1 MRRLLVV
8 VGIAVLVGCGG
19 PSERE
24 GEVTK
29 EYDGYGEWGS
39 ASLEEMIAKSDVII
53 RGRFRSARP
62 VGVRSSRSVTDGDR
76 PEYDGYLG
84 SLELTFG
91 VTEYLKGSGGD
102 QMKGVAYGYPYS
114 QLRGDTPAEAA
125 ELARP
130 LLDTRDKRW
139 DDREAIVFF
148 LRWGHVR
155 TGEPLDY
162 YTFGE
167 LSLYHHSGR
176 QVTVA
181 SVEDKAWLPAASA
194 PVTAPRGV
202 ASQGS
207 EPSFLLDDPEAVGD
221 AAGALGTRSADAARS
236 SESGTLSITL
246 SDLKAKLA
254 EYNARIAAG
263 DGTAAYGACIINTYI
278 INRMDSKN
286 PGVNEL
292 ESTFESG
299 LAAGSKVYTYEDA
312 VYLNLRDHGETRPP
326 EWGEIWYEGE
336 DGHLFYAEYPGY
348 MYANRPLSAGEY
360 RADFLHRRHHMIVC
374 DGRPVVTYVNVITV
388 TAPEGTAAEALF
400 DPVALDR
407 GISATSTAKVFVS
420 DDSPESTSI
429 GAIGWKSGSLT
440 VDLTPA
446 GSFAGHH
453 LDFIAADGTLAHTVA
468 IDDATRTG
476 DTLTWPVEKSPWAA
490 GDKMMLRIRSSSDIP
505 VRHP

>member
-1 MRRLLVV
+1 M
-8 VGIAVLVGCGG
+8 
-19 PSERE
+19 
-24 GEVTK
+24 
-29 EYDGYGEWGS
+29 
-39 ASLEEMIAKSDVII
+39 
-53 RGRFRSARP
+53 
-62 VGVRSSRSVTDGDR
+62 
-76 PEYDGYLG
+76 
-84 SLELTFG
+84 
-91 VTEYLKGSGGD
+91 
-102 QMKGVAYGYPYS
+102 
-114 QLRGDTPAEAA
+114 
-125 ELARP
+125 
-130 LLDTRDKRW
+130 
-139 DDREAIVFF
+139 
-148 LRWGHVR
+148 
-155 TGEPLDY
+155 
-162 YTFGE
+162 
-167 LSLYHHSGR
+167 
-176 QVTVA
+176 
-181 SVEDKAWLPAASA
+181 
-194 PVTAPRGV
+194 TAPRGV
-202 ASQGS
+202 ASQSS

-254 EYNARIAAG
+254 EYNARFAAG
-263 DGTAAYGACIINTYI
+263 DDRTAYGACIANTYI
-278 INRMDSKN
+278 YHRMGSKN
-286 PGVNEL
+286 PRVAEL
-292 ESTFESG
+292 ESTSESG
-299 LAAGSKVYTYEDA
+299 LAAGSKVYTYEYA
-312 VYLNLRDHGETRPP
+312 VRSNLRDHGETTHP
-326 EWGEIWYEGE
+326 EWGEMWYEGE
-336 DGHLFYAEYPGY
+336 DGHLFYVEYPGY

-360 RADFLHRRHHMIVC
+360 RADFLQRTHDMIVC
-374 DGRPVVTYVNVITV
+374 NGQPLFSNVHVITV

-490 GDKMMLRIRSSSDIP
+490 GDEMMLRIRSSSDIA